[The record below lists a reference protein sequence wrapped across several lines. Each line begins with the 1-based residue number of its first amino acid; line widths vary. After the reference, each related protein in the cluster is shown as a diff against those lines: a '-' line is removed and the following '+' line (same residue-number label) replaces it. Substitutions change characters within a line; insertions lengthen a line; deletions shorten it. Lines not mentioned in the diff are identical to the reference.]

1 MADKVQ
7 VKVRRVYDDGAAGDD
22 GVRVLVDRV
31 WPRGVKKEDAR
42 LDAWDK
48 EVAPSTELRKWYGHD
63 HGRFDEFAERYRAEL
78 AEPDASRALERLR
91 ERAAGRRPLTLLTAT
106 KAEDLD
112 HSHVAVLA
120 EELRGR
126 R

>member
-1 MADKVQ
+1 MTDTQRVRT
-7 VKVRRVYDDGAAGDD
+7 RRVYEEAEPGED

-63 HGRFDEFAERYRAEL
+63 HARFTEFAERYRAEL
-78 AEPDASRALERLR
+78 AEPAARDALDRLR
-91 ERAAGRRPLTLLTAT
+91 ERAAGGPLTLLTAT

-112 HSHVAVLA
+112 HSHAAVLA
-120 EELRGR
+120 QELRGAR
-126 R
+126 